1 MRNGLAFDI
10 YHRGRKVGETTAVS
24 ASKAVN
30 NYWWIHCKGRD
41 RFAYTEYKPSDFV
54 ARLKKEERW
63 TG

>member
-1 MRNGLAFDI
+1 MKGGLAFDI

-30 NYWWIHCKGRD
+30 NYWWNHCKGGNK
-41 RFAYTEYKPSDFV
+41 FAYTEYKPSDFV
-54 ARLKKEERW
+54 ARLKQEERW